1 MGIGLNIIT
10 SNEASKWVQDSAFQ
24 VLSEGTLKAAGR
36 PVFTMVDKS
45 ASMDARKYS
54 AVKEFIFQTVSM
66 IMYFAII
73 TTVFQ
78 KMGFKALKQMPKFKN
93 FEALKNINNI
103 GDFTKTFDAFAKG
116 LITTTPKQADELQR
130 AKGGMEIIK
139 MIGSGLI
146 LTILCPLV
154 VAKMVSPVMNALK
167 PILNKNDKDD
177 KNAQKSEQ
185 PKNIEL
191 NA

>member
-45 ASMDARKYS
+45 ASLEARKYS

-78 KMGFKALKQMPKFKN
+78 KMGYKV
-93 FEALKNINNI
+93 
-103 GDFTKTFDAFAKG
+103 
-116 LITTTPKQADELQR
+116 LQ
-130 AKGGMEIIK
+130 KLPSLLHK
-139 MIGSGLI
+139 L
-146 LTILCPLV
+146 L
-154 VAKMVSPVMNALK
+154 
-167 PILNKNDKDD
+167 PIL
-177 KNAQKSEQ
+177 
-185 PKNIEL
+185 
-191 NA
+191 

>member
-1 MGIGLNIIT
+1 MGIGLNIVT

-36 PVFTMVDKS
+36 PVFTMIDNS
-45 ASMDARKYS
+45 ASLEARKYS

-78 KMGFKALKQMPKFKN
+78 KMGYKVLKKLPKFKE
-93 FEALKNINNI
+93 FTTLDNINNI
-103 GDFTKTFDAFAKG
+103 EDFTKTFDAYAKG
-116 LITTTPKQADELQR
+116 LIKADSKQADELQR

-154 VAKMVSPVMNALK
+154 VAKMVSPIMKAIGMDGHKKEAASK
-167 PILNKNDKDD
+167 PQQDTKQLDKQ
-177 KNAQKSEQ
+177 A
-185 PKNIEL
+185 
-191 NA
+191 

>member
-45 ASMDARKYS
+45 ASLEARKYS

-66 IMYFAII
+66 AMYFAII

-78 KMGFKALKQMPKFKN
+78 KLGYKALKQMPKFKN
-93 FEALKNINNI
+93 FETLKDINNI

-116 LITTTPKQADELQR
+116 LIKATPKQADELQR

-154 VAKMVSPVMNALK
+154 VAKMVSPIMKAIGMDGHKKEASSK
-167 PILNKNDKDD
+167 PEQDTKQLDKQ
-177 KNAQKSEQ
+177 A
-185 PKNIEL
+185 
-191 NA
+191 